1 MRQGISTVHV
11 NFSFT
16 IPPIWWHFTERRFGG
31 ACVRTFPPANEGVL
45 SSTIERYLLAEK
57 AGSEGV
63 WDWDLRNDTLFLSP
77 RFKEFLGLPPG
88 DGNRPED
95 WLDRVHPEDVDWLYA
110 SFEGQM
116 VGVSLPF
123 QIEHRVRR
131 ACAGGEDG
139 GSDGEDC
146 WRWLVCRG
154 MAVMDDSGDPVRL
167 IGSVADIT
175 DRKRAEHALRKSEER
190 YALAAAASND
200 GLYDWDLAAGSVY
213 YSPRWKSL
221 LGFADG
227 DVGDSPDEWLA
238 RVLPED
244 AGRLRDALDAL
255 GADNTVF
262 QIEYRMRDATGG
274 VRWMSC
280 RGIAVLDAHGK
291 PERLVGSQ
299 ADVTDRKHA
308 EQRLRQSE
316 ERYAL
321 AAAGASDGL
330 WDWRLDTGEVYYS
343 PRWKAMLGF
352 GESALSNVVAEWFD
366 RVLPSDLEGLKTA
379 IALHLSGER
388 EHLQHE
394 FRIRAADGAE
404 LWMLVR
410 GLAVRDEKG
419 RSVRIA
425 GSMTDITARKKA
437 EQQMLFDAFHDG
449 MTGLPNRTLLLDR
462 IGQALDRNR
471 RSGGKHFA
479 ALIID
484 LDRFK
489 SINDA
494 LGTSVGDGLLK
505 TIAERLDAT
514 RRMGDTLAR
523 LSADEFSMLLD
534 DVDDVSDA
542 LTAAERLA
550 QVIAQPLAAD
560 GHDLVLT
567 ASIGIALSVT
577 GYDRAEDKLRDAS
590 LAMYRAKSG
599 GRARIDVFDSN
610 LRRQA
615 MAVMRT
621 EADLRTA
628 LEQNQLCLYYQPIIG
643 LSQGRIA
650 GFEALMRW
658 NHPDRGLVPPGEF
671 IPLAEESG
679 LIVPMGRWALKEA
692 ARQLSLWQGKFPR
705 PTPLFMSVN
714 VSSRQFRDDDLVGLV
729 RDVLRESAVPPSSLK
744 LEITE
749 SLLMQDPAKCRVLM
763 QQIRDMDVRLS
774 IDDFGTGYSSLS
786 YLHKFPADTLKID
799 RTFVQAISTGE
810 GSAAIVQVIA
820 TLAAILGMDAVAEGV
835 ETEAEAEFLRDI
847 MCKYGQGFLY
857 ARPQPADAIE
867 RLLVTELAQP
877 LTVAGL
883 G

>member
-1 MRQGISTVHV
+1 MIR
-11 NFSFT
+11 
-16 IPPIWWHFTERRFGG
+16 ERAFPRGEEG
-31 ACVRTFPPANEGVL
+31 AL

-63 WDWDLRNDTLFLSP
+63 WDWDLRNDTMFLSP

-88 DGNRPED
+88 DANRPED
-95 WLDRVHPEDVDWLYA
+95 WLDHVHPEDIDWLYA

-131 ACAGGEDG
+131 ADTRPGDAAGGD
-139 GSDGEDC
+139 SQ
-146 WRWLVCRG
+146 WRWLACRG
-154 MAVMDDSGDPVRL
+154 MAVMNESGDPIRL
-167 IGSVADIT
+167 VGSVSDIT
-175 DRKRAEHALRKSEER
+175 DRKRAETALRKSEER

-200 GLYDWDLAAGSVY
+200 GLWDWDLAAGSAY
-213 YSPRWKSL
+213 YSPRWKAM
-221 LGFADG
+221 LGFAEG
-227 DVGDSPDEWLA
+227 DIGASPDEWLG

-244 AGRLRDALDAL
+244 FHRLRDALDAL

-262 QIEYRMRDATGG
+262 QIEYRMRDATGST
-274 VRWMSC
+274 RWMSC
-280 RGIAVLDAHGK
+280 RGIAVLDANGK
-291 PERLVGSQ
+291 PVRLVGSQ
-299 ADVTDRKHA
+299 ADVTDRKNA
-308 EQRLRQSE
+308 EQRLLQSE

-321 AAAGASDGL
+321 AAAGANDGL

-352 GESALSNVVAEWFD
+352 AVDALSNGIEEWFD
-366 RVLPSDLEGLKTA
+366 RVLPDDLDGLRTA
-379 IALHLSGER
+379 LELHLIGER
-388 EHLQHE
+388 DHLQHE
-394 FRIRAADGAE
+394 FRIRAADGTAQ
-404 LWMLVR
+404 WMLVR
-410 GLAVRDEKG
+410 GLAVRDDSG
-419 RSVRIA
+419 RAVRIA
-425 GSMTDITARKKA
+425 GSMTDVTAQKKA
-437 EQQMLFDAFHDG
+437 EQQLLFDAFHDA

-462 IGQALDRNR
+462 IGQALDRDR
-471 RSGGKHFA
+471 RSGGKPFA
-479 ALIID
+479 VVIID

-494 LGTSVGDGLLK
+494 LGPIVGDNLLK
-505 TIAERLDAT
+505 IIAQRLDGT

-523 LSADEFSMLLD
+523 LSVDEFAMLIGDID
-534 DVDDVSDA
+534 DASDA
-542 LTAAERLA
+542 LAAAERVA
-550 QVIAQPLAAD
+550 QTIAQPLALD

-567 ASIGIALSVT
+567 ASIGIALSAT
-577 GYDRAEDKLRDAS
+577 GYDRSEDMLRDAG

-615 MAVMRT
+615 MAQMRT
-621 EADLRTA
+621 ETDLRTA
-628 LEQNQLCLYYQPIIG
+628 LEQDQLCLFYQPIIA
-643 LSQGRIA
+643 LSSGRIA

-658 NHPDRGLVPPGEF
+658 NHPERGLVPPGEF

-679 LIVPMGRWALKEA
+679 LIVPMGRWALREA
-692 ARQLSLWQGKFPR
+692 ARQLARWQRMFPK

-714 VSSRQFRDDDLVGLV
+714 VSSRQFGDDDLVGLV
-729 RDVLRESAVPPSSLK
+729 RNVLDECGIPPSSLK

-749 SLLMQDPAKCRVLM
+749 SLLMKDPAKCRVLM
-763 QQIRDMDVRLS
+763 QSIRDMDVRLS

-799 RTFVQAISTGE
+799 RSFVQAVSTGE
-810 GSAAIVQVIA
+810 GNAAIVQVIS

-835 ETEAEAEFLRDI
+835 ETEMEAEFLRDI
-847 MCKYGQGFLY
+847 MCKYAQGYLY
-857 ARPQPADAIE
+857 ARPAPADAIE
-867 RLLVTELAQP
+867 RLLVKEQSEP

-883 G
+883 P